1 MHGAVTTDSFG
12 LTDVGRERRAN
23 EDQFLVAG
31 LNKGMLVQQTSLPM
45 DDQTQLMSGAQGKVL
60 AVADG
65 MGGHVAGD
73 RASAL
78 AIRAITRYLLNTMPW
93 FFRLD
98 GKLEDDLREEL
109 AGALERARD
118 EVQQDATRH
127 GLKGMGTTL
136 TMAYVLWP
144 RLYVVHAGDSRCY
157 LLRDGELRQLTTDH
171 SMAQQL
177 VDQGAMG
184 QQEADDSQWTHVLY
198 NAIVADGSSE
208 LSPEV
213 YKARLRGGDTLL
225 LCTDGLTK
233 HVPEERI
240 VELLNGQAEQAAH
253 RLIDAANDDG
263 GSDNTTVVVAR
274 FGPTTG

>member
-1 MHGAVTTDSFG
+1 MHAAVTIDSFG
-12 LTDVGRERRAN
+12 LTDVGRQRRAN

-45 DDQTQLMSGAQGKVL
+45 DDQTQLMSGVQGKVL

-65 MGGHVAGD
+65 MGGHAAGD

-78 AIRAITRYLLNTMPW
+78 AIQAITSYVLNTMPW

-98 GKLEDDLREEL
+98 GKLEDDLKEEL

-118 EVQQDATRH
+118 DVQQDATRQ
-127 GLKGMGTTL
+127 GLQGMGTTL

-144 RLYVVHAGDSRCY
+144 RLYVVHVGDSRCY
-157 LLRDGELRQLTTDH
+157 LLRGGELRQLTTDH

-177 VDQGAMG
+177 VDEGALRP
-184 QQEADDSQWTHVLY
+184 EDADDSQWAHVLY
-198 NAIVADGSSE
+198 NAIVADGSNDM
-208 LSPEV
+208 SPDV
-213 YKARLRGGDTLL
+213 YKARLRDGDTLL

-233 HVPEERI
+233 HVTEDRI
-240 VELLNGQAEQAAH
+240 VQLLNGQAEQAAR
-253 RLIDAANDDG
+253 RLVDAANDGG
-263 GSDNTTVVVAR
+263 GSDNATVVVAR
-274 FGPTTG
+274 FQVAS